1 VRQLETGKAIGLP
14 VAVRIS
20 GDDAARLRAEAE
32 RVKDIFR
39 ESPLTTRVRDDW
51 GDESF
56 TVRLRTDPDRAN
68 LAGVSNY
75 DVAAASATAI
85 SGQRVT
91 TLREGDKQIP
101 VAARLRM
108 EERAQL
114 ADINNLYVYSSQGAG
129 RVPLGVVSSVEHE
142 MQTEKLRRRN
152 QFRTITVSCFPRD
165 GALPSEVMSASR
177 EKLNAFAAALPPG
190 YKMEIGGEEEEQV
203 KGFKNLAVVLLISI
217 VAIFLALVF
226 QFKHAIKPL
235 IVFAAIPFGM
245 VGALAALWVMGSP
258 FGFMAFLGCVSLVGV
273 IVRLESGKTV
283 AGAALL
289 YAVGRQSNA
298 DLLKL
303 EAAGVPLDNRGRISV
318 NEHFQTAIPHIY
330 AAGDVIGFPAL
341 AATSMEQGRLAACH
355 MFGAHSTNSAS
366 PLPYGV
372 YTIPEISMIGK
383 TERQLTEEKIPYEV
397 GIARYEELAR
407 GQILGDQTGRLK
419 LLFDPRNLKLLGI
432 HIIGEGATELV
443 HIGQAIMNTGAT
455 IEYFRDTVFNYPTL
469 AEAYKVAA
477 LNGLNKL
484 RN

>member
-1 VRQLETGKAIGLP
+1 MDKATYDLVVIGSGPAGQKGAIAAAKLGKK
-14 VAVRIS
+14 VAVVDRKGMLGGVSLHTGTIPSKTMREAVMYMTGFRQRAFYGS
-20 GDDAARLRAEAE
+20 GYSLKERVSKEDLSARVRTVLERELEVVRHQFRRNEVTVIQGSACFLDPHTIVAPTDAGDALLSAEKILIACGTRPARDPMIPFDGQTVIDAGELESLAEIPKDLIVVGAGVIGIEYASMCAALEVRVTIIEQRAEMLDFVDRE
-32 RVKDIFR
+32 IVEQLQYHLRDLGVIFR
-39 ESPLTTRVRDDW
+39 
-51 GDESF
+51 
-56 TVRLRTDPDRAN
+56 
-68 LAGVSNY
+68 
-75 DVAAASATAI
+75 
-85 SGQRVT
+85 
-91 TLREGDKQIP
+91 
-101 VAARLRM
+101 
-108 EERAQL
+108 
-114 ADINNLYVYSSQGAG
+114 
-129 RVPLGVVSSVEHE
+129 LGEKVLSVE
-142 MQTEKLRRRN
+142 K
-152 QFRTITVSCFPRD
+152 D
-165 GALPSEVMSASR
+165 SR
-177 EKLNAFAAALPPG
+177 G
-190 YKMEIGGEEEEQV
+190 
-203 KGFKNLAVVLLISI
+203 AVV
-217 VAIFLALVF
+217 AT
-226 QFKHAIKPL
+226 
-235 IVFAAIPFGM
+235 
-245 VGALAALWVMGSP
+245 
-258 FGFMAFLGCVSLVGV
+258 
-273 IVRLESGKTV
+273 LESGKTV
-283 AGAALL
+283 AGTALL

-298 DLLKL
+298 DLLNL
-303 EAAGVPLDNRGRISV
+303 EAAGVPIDKRGRIGV

-419 LLFDPRNLKLLGI
+419 LLFDPRDLKLLGI

>member
-1 VRQLETGKAIGLP
+1 MDKATYDLVIIGSGPAGQKGAIAAAKLGKK
-14 VAVRIS
+14 VAVI
-20 GDDAARLRAEAE
+20 
-32 RVKDIFR
+32 
-39 ESPLTTRVRDDW
+39 
-51 GDESF
+51 
-56 TVRLRTDPDRAN
+56 DRKGMIG
-68 LAGVSNY
+68 GVSLHTGTIP
-75 DVAAASATAI
+75 SK
-85 SGQRVT
+85 
-91 TLREGDKQIP
+91 TLREAVMYMTGFRQRAFYGSDYSLKEKVSKEDLSARVRTVLERELEVVRHQFRRNEVTVIQGSACFLDPHTIVAPTDAGDVLLSAEKILIACGTRPARDPMIP
-101 VAARLRM
+101 FDGQTVIDAGEL
-108 EERAQL
+108 ESL
-114 ADINNLYVYSSQGAG
+114 AEIPKDLIVVGAG
-129 RVPLGVVSSVEHE
+129 VIGIEYASMCAALEVRVTVIEQRAEILDFVDREIVEHLQYHLRDLGVIFRFGEKVLSVE
-142 MQTEKLRRRN
+142 K
-152 QFRTITVSCFPRD
+152 D
-165 GALPSEVMSASR
+165 SR
-177 EKLNAFAAALPPG
+177 G
-190 YKMEIGGEEEEQV
+190 
-203 KGFKNLAVVLLISI
+203 AVV
-217 VAIFLALVF
+217 AT
-226 QFKHAIKPL
+226 
-235 IVFAAIPFGM
+235 
-245 VGALAALWVMGSP
+245 
-258 FGFMAFLGCVSLVGV
+258 
-273 IVRLESGKTV
+273 LESGKTV

-298 DLLKL
+298 DLLNL
-303 EAAGVPLDNRGRISV
+303 EAAGVPLDKRGRIGV

-355 MFGAHSTNSAS
+355 MFGAHATNSAS

-432 HIIGEGATELV
+432 HIIGEGATELI

>member
-1 VRQLETGKAIGLP
+1 MDKATYDLVVIGSGPAGQKGAIAAAKLGKK
-14 VAVRIS
+14 VAVVDRKGMLGGVSLHTGTIPSKTMREAVMYMTGFRQRAFYGS
-20 GDDAARLRAEAE
+20 GYSLKE
-32 RVKDIFR
+32 RVSKEDL
-39 ESPLTTRVRDDW
+39 SARVRTVLERELEVVRHQFRRNEVTVIQGSACFLDPHPIVAPTAA
-51 GDESF
+51 GDALLSAEKILIACGTRPASDPMIPFDGQTVIDAGELESLAEIPKDLI
-56 TVRLRTDPDRAN
+56 VVG
-68 LAGVSNY
+68 AGVSGIEY
-75 DVAAASATAI
+75 ASMCAALEV
-85 SGQRVT
+85 RVT
-91 TLREGDKQIP
+91 IIEQRAEMLDFVDREIVEQLQYHLRD
-101 VAARLRM
+101 
-108 EERAQL
+108 
-114 ADINNLYVYSSQGAG
+114 
-129 RVPLGVVSSVEHE
+129 LGVIFRLGEKVLSVE
-142 MQTEKLRRRN
+142 K
-152 QFRTITVSCFPRD
+152 D
-165 GALPSEVMSASR
+165 SR
-177 EKLNAFAAALPPG
+177 G
-190 YKMEIGGEEEEQV
+190 
-203 KGFKNLAVVLLISI
+203 AVV
-217 VAIFLALVF
+217 AT
-226 QFKHAIKPL
+226 
-235 IVFAAIPFGM
+235 
-245 VGALAALWVMGSP
+245 
-258 FGFMAFLGCVSLVGV
+258 
-273 IVRLESGKTV
+273 LESGKTV
-283 AGAALL
+283 AGTALL

-298 DLLKL
+298 DLLNL
-303 EAAGVPLDNRGRISV
+303 EAAGVPIDKRGRIGV

-419 LLFDPRNLKLLGI
+419 LLFDPRDLKLLGI

>member
-1 VRQLETGKAIGLP
+1 MDKATYDLVIIGSGPAGQKGAIAAAKLGKK
-14 VAVRIS
+14 VAVI
-20 GDDAARLRAEAE
+20 
-32 RVKDIFR
+32 
-39 ESPLTTRVRDDW
+39 
-51 GDESF
+51 
-56 TVRLRTDPDRAN
+56 DRKGMIG
-68 LAGVSNY
+68 GVSLHTGTIP
-75 DVAAASATAI
+75 SK
-85 SGQRVT
+85 
-91 TLREGDKQIP
+91 TLREAVMYMTGFRQRAFYGSDYSLKEKVSKEDLSARVRTVLERELEVVRHQFRRNEVTVIQGSACFLDPHTIVAPTDAGDVLLSAEKILIACGTRPARDPMIP
-101 VAARLRM
+101 FDGQTVIDAGEL
-108 EERAQL
+108 ESL
-114 ADINNLYVYSSQGAG
+114 AEIPKDLIVVGAG
-129 RVPLGVVSSVEHE
+129 VIGIEYASMCAALEVRVTVIEQRAEILDFVDREIVEHLQYHLRDLGVIFRFGEKVLSVE
-142 MQTEKLRRRN
+142 K
-152 QFRTITVSCFPRD
+152 D
-165 GALPSEVMSASR
+165 SR
-177 EKLNAFAAALPPG
+177 G
-190 YKMEIGGEEEEQV
+190 
-203 KGFKNLAVVLLISI
+203 AVV
-217 VAIFLALVF
+217 AT
-226 QFKHAIKPL
+226 
-235 IVFAAIPFGM
+235 
-245 VGALAALWVMGSP
+245 
-258 FGFMAFLGCVSLVGV
+258 
-273 IVRLESGKTV
+273 LESGKTV

-298 DLLKL
+298 DLLNL
-303 EAAGVPLDNRGRISV
+303 EAAGVPLDKRGRIGV

-355 MFGAHSTNSAS
+355 MFGAHATNSTS

-484 RN
+484 RT

>member
-1 VRQLETGKAIGLP
+1 MDKATYDLIVIGSGPAGQKAAIAAAKLGKK
-14 VAVRIS
+14 VAVI
-20 GDDAARLRAEAE
+20 
-32 RVKDIFR
+32 
-39 ESPLTTRVRDDW
+39 
-51 GDESF
+51 
-56 TVRLRTDPDRAN
+56 DRKGM
-68 LAGVSNY
+68 LGGVSLHTGTIP
-75 DVAAASATAI
+75 SK
-85 SGQRVT
+85 
-91 TLREGDKQIP
+91 TLREAVMYMTGFRQRAFYGSDYSLKEKVSKEDLSARVRTVLERELEVVRHQFRRNEVTVIQGSACFLDPHTIVAPTDAGD
-101 VAARLRM
+101 
-108 EERAQL
+108 AQL
-114 ADINNLYVYSSQGAG
+114 SAEKILIACGTRPARDPMIPFDGQTVIDAGELESLAEIPKDLIVVGAG
-129 RVPLGVVSSVEHE
+129 VIGIEYASMCAALEVRVTVIEQRAEILDFVDREIVEHLQYHLRDLGVIFRFGEKVLSVE
-142 MQTEKLRRRN
+142 K
-152 QFRTITVSCFPRD
+152 D
-165 GALPSEVMSASR
+165 SR
-177 EKLNAFAAALPPG
+177 G
-190 YKMEIGGEEEEQV
+190 
-203 KGFKNLAVVLLISI
+203 AVV
-217 VAIFLALVF
+217 AT
-226 QFKHAIKPL
+226 
-235 IVFAAIPFGM
+235 
-245 VGALAALWVMGSP
+245 
-258 FGFMAFLGCVSLVGV
+258 
-273 IVRLESGKTV
+273 LESGKTV

-303 EAAGVPLDNRGRISV
+303 EAAGVPLDNRGRIGV

-355 MFGAHSTNSAS
+355 MFGAHSTNSTS

-419 LLFDPRNLKLLGI
+419 LLFDPRDLKLLGI
-432 HIIGEGATELV
+432 HIIGEGATELL

>member
-1 VRQLETGKAIGLP
+1 MDKATYDLVVIGSGPAGQKGAIAAAKLGKK
-14 VAVRIS
+14 VAVI
-20 GDDAARLRAEAE
+20 
-32 RVKDIFR
+32 
-39 ESPLTTRVRDDW
+39 
-51 GDESF
+51 
-56 TVRLRTDPDRAN
+56 DRKGMIG
-68 LAGVSNY
+68 GVSLHTGTIP
-75 DVAAASATAI
+75 SK
-85 SGQRVT
+85 
-91 TLREGDKQIP
+91 TLREAVMYMTGFRQRAFYGSDYSLKEKVSKEDLSVRVRTVLERELEVVRHQFRRNEVAVIQGSACFLDPHTIVAPTDAGD
-101 VAARLRM
+101 
-108 EERAQL
+108 AQL
-114 ADINNLYVYSSQGAG
+114 SAEKILIACGTRPARDPMIPFDGHTVIDAGELESLAEIPKDLIVVGAG
-129 RVPLGVVSSVEHE
+129 VIGIEYASMCAALEVRVTVIEQRAEILDFVDREIVEHLQYHLRDLGVIFRLGEKVLSVE
-142 MQTEKLRRRN
+142 K
-152 QFRTITVSCFPRD
+152 D
-165 GALPSEVMSASR
+165 SR
-177 EKLNAFAAALPPG
+177 G
-190 YKMEIGGEEEEQV
+190 
-203 KGFKNLAVVLLISI
+203 AVV
-217 VAIFLALVF
+217 A
-226 QFKHAIKPL
+226 
-235 IVFAAIPFGM
+235 
-245 VGALAALWVMGSP
+245 
-258 FGFMAFLGCVSLVGV
+258 
-273 IVRLESGKTV
+273 RLESGKTV

>member
-1 VRQLETGKAIGLP
+1 MDKANYDLVVIGSGPAGQKGAIAAAKLGKK
-14 VAVRIS
+14 VAVIDRKGMLGGVSLHTGTIPS
-20 GDDAARLRAEAE
+20 KTMREAVMYMTGFRQRAFYGSDYSLKEKVSKEDLSA
-32 RVKDIFR
+32 
-39 ESPLTTRVRDDW
+39 RVRTVLERELEVVRHQFRRNEVTVIQGSACFLDPHTIVAPSDA
-51 GDESF
+51 GDALLSAEKILIACGTRPARDSMIPFDGQTVIDAGELES
-56 TVRLRTDPDRAN
+56 
-68 LAGVSNY
+68 
-75 DVAAASATAI
+75 
-85 SGQRVT
+85 
-91 TLREGDKQIP
+91 
-101 VAARLRM
+101 
-108 EERAQL
+108 L
-114 ADINNLYVYSSQGAG
+114 ADIPKDLIVVGAG
-129 RVPLGVVSSVEHE
+129 VIGIEYASMCAALEVRVTVVEQRAEILDFVDREIVEHLQYHLRDLGVIFRLGEKVLSVE
-142 MQTEKLRRRN
+142 K
-152 QFRTITVSCFPRD
+152 D
-165 GALPSEVMSASR
+165 SR
-177 EKLNAFAAALPPG
+177 G
-190 YKMEIGGEEEEQV
+190 
-203 KGFKNLAVVLLISI
+203 AVV
-217 VAIFLALVF
+217 AT
-226 QFKHAIKPL
+226 
-235 IVFAAIPFGM
+235 
-245 VGALAALWVMGSP
+245 
-258 FGFMAFLGCVSLVGV
+258 
-273 IVRLESGKTV
+273 LESGKTV

-303 EAAGVPLDNRGRISV
+303 EAAGVPLDNRGRIGV

-355 MFGAHSTNSAS
+355 MFGARSTNSAS
-366 PLPYGV
+366 PLPYGI

-397 GIARYEELAR
+397 GVARYEELAR

-419 LLFDPRNLKLLGI
+419 LLFDPKNLKLLGI